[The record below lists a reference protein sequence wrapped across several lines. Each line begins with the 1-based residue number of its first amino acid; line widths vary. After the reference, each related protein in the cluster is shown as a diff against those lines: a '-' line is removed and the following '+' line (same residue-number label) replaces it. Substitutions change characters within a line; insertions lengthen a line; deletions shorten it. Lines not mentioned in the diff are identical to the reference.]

1 MNATVFLYAQKCKN
15 SSKKI
20 FRFFCNFEMEGSFGI
35 ANFRKSAKI
44 FQIENNY
51 KIIICAALTGTS
63 KIII

>member
-1 MNATVFLYAQKCKN
+1 
-15 SSKKI
+15 
-20 FRFFCNFEMEGSFGI
+20 MEGSFGI